1 MRKSLLILSSFVI
14 ALSGCV
20 NEEELTYDETWNE
33 DFDYTVDDDTITV
46 PSEITDTIDL
56 RLFDV
61 INLDYPGLE
70 KVKQA
75 YESRLAYE
83 QDETTGD
90 SSGYY
95 LAAAYLLEYYRN
107 LTEDR
112 YPQIAADLVNATYT
126 DNEKTIA
133 DRALEG
139 HFYVRNFT
147 LPVGSETYE
156 DFADF
161 GMTTAEDGTVTINW
175 GMAMPSD
182 LFPDGS
188 EQEWNSQQHRHQWM
202 ISEALVYRA
211 TGDEDYIENW
221 KTVYRNWV
229 DNSPAPEGAETSNT
243 VTGSDIR
250 WYGLQP
256 SERLIDQCAIF
267 YYFLDS
273 ENMTPGYFSFFLSEF
288 AKTANIIMSNP
299 YGPVSEGHNIT
310 LTQNQALFYAC
321 AMFPEFK
328 NAGDWETYSGANL
341 QTLNENVFLNDG
353 GPVERDLHYHIGN
366 VSNFYNI
373 TLVANANNKT
383 LPGNFVT
390 NLEGACNFT
399 VDMTYPNYSVDNFN
413 DTRSSSWTE
422 SVLRRNFGDYYEMFP
437 DNNKFRYMYTRRSD
451 GSEPDELVS
460 VYQETGYYML
470 RTGWTEDASMVIL
483 KNNPEGEWHCQ
494 YDNLTFSIY
503 SNGINFSP
511 DAGCYTYDN
520 GSNRDTYAGADY
532 HNTMVKPDASD
543 RICRGQAFDETTRT
557 GEYLGHYS
565 GNNYDVIV
573 AQNRNYSD
581 LTHRRAIF
589 KVSNRFYVVVDE
601 GYGDYSGLVKL
612 LLKGGNPQLNDE
624 SNASNFI
631 IENSTRE
638 NYESSFDPSLPVT
651 MHTDLPV
658 SSNMMFVTF
667 PETTDGYDSNWTTNY
682 FCNQLI
688 TDNSQ
693 RIQRRIYEIKQTKPA
708 DGAVRF
714 ITVLYPYGAASEYE
728 NIDITASF
736 TDSGFSESGTRVRV
750 TVDNNG
756 SQETYNLSYTIN
768 Q

>member
-1 MRKSLLILSSFVI
+1 MILSSFVI

-33 DFDYTVDDDTITV
+33 DFDYTVDDDTVTV
-46 PSEITDTIDL
+46 PSEITDTIDM

-147 LPVGSETYE
+147 YPIGEDTYTDFVDFEMTTDEETGE
-156 DFADF
+156 VSINWDKAMPADF
-161 GMTTAEDGTVTINW
+161 TG
-175 GMAMPSD
+175 S
-182 LFPDGS
+182 S
-188 EQEWNSQQHRHQWM
+188 EQEWNSQKHRHQWM

-211 TGDEDYIENW
+211 TEDEDYIENW

-229 DNSPAPEGAETSNT
+229 DNSPVPEGAETSNT
-243 VTGSDIR
+243 VTGSDVR

-299 YGPVSEGHNIT
+299 YGPASEGHNIT
-310 LTQNQALFYAC
+310 LTQNKALFFAC
-321 AMFPEFK
+321 ALFPEFA
-328 NAGDWETYSGANL
+328 NASTWENYCLPNL
-341 QTLNENVFLNDG
+341 EDLNQYVFLNDG
-353 GPVERDLHYHIGN
+353 GPVERDFSYHLGN
-366 VSNFYNI
+366 VSNFYDI
-373 TLVANANNKT
+373 SLIANANNMT
-383 LPGNFVT
+383 LPSEYIS

-399 VDMTYPNYSVDNFN
+399 VDMTYPDYSVDNFN
-413 DTRSSSWTE
+413 DTRSARMTR
-422 SVLRRNFGDYYEMFP
+422 SVLKRNFGYYYEMFP
-437 DNNKFRYMYTRRSD
+437 DSNKFRYMYTERAD
-451 GSEPDELVS
+451 GSAPADLVQT
-460 VYQETGYYML
+460 YPETGYYMM
-470 RTGWTEDASMVIL
+470 RTGWTEDAAMIVI
-483 KNNPEGEWHCQ
+483 KNNPDGEWHCQ
-494 YDNLTFSIY
+494 YDNLTFGIY
-503 SNGINFSP
+503 SNGVRFSP
-511 DAGCYTYDN
+511 DAGSYSYDTGGDRSTYAASGMHNVMIKDN
-520 GSNRDTYAGADY
+520 GAISNGV
-532 HNTMVKPDASD
+532 N
-543 RICRGQAFDETTRT
+543 FDEETRS
-557 GEYLGHYS
+557 GEFLGHYS
-565 GNNYDVIV
+565 GSNYEVVV
-573 AQNRNYSD
+573 AQNDNYTD
-581 LTHRRAIF
+581 LTHRRAVF
-589 KVSNRFYVVVDE
+589 MVNKEFFVLVDE
-601 GYGDYSGLVKL
+601 GYGAYSGLVKL
-612 LLKGGNPQLNDE
+612 LFKGGNPSGDNSGRDSFE
-624 SNASNFI
+624 
-631 IENSTRE
+631 IENCQRNGNEGT
-638 NYESSFDPSLPVT
+638 FDTSLPVT
-651 MHTDLPV
+651 MHTSLSG
-658 SSNMMFVTF
+658 SSNIMYVTY
-667 PETTDGYDSNWTTNY
+667 PETTDGYDSNWTTGY
-682 FCNQLI
+682 FSDELAER
-688 TDNSQ
+688 T
-693 RIQRRIYEIKQTKPA
+693 QRRNYEVCQTKPA
-708 DGAVRF
+708 DDAVRF